1 MKKFLFSAAIVMG
14 AMGIAVASSNH
25 NATRPVDNKVYILN
39 DTTPSDTTPS
49 DTSTTQ
55 PTDSSFL
62 LK

>member
-1 MKKFLFSAAIVMG
+1 MKKFLFSAAVVMS
-14 AMGIAVASSNH
+14 AMGIAIASSNH
-25 NATRPVDNKVYILN
+25 ATLPVDNKVYVAN

-55 PTDSSFL
+55 LTDSSFL

>member
-1 MKKFLFSAAIVMG
+1 MKKFLFSAAVVMS

-25 NATRPVDNKVYILN
+25 AMLPVDNKVYIAN
-39 DTTPSDTTPS
+39 DTTPTDTVPS
-49 DTSTTQ
+49 DTTQ